1 MNIAGELTAKG
12 KKIAV
17 VISRT
22 HEFITSKMLDGAKDC
37 IIRHGGDENNIDVV
51 WVPGSFEIPMVLQ
64 LLAQKKKYDG
74 LICIGVVLKG
84 ATTHNQMISMEATKG
99 VAQVVMSS
107 GVPVG
112 FGLTSAENLEQAI
125 ERAGTKVGNRG
136 WDAAMSVL
144 EMINLC
150 ETIDKI

>member
-1 MNIAGELTAKG
+1 MDISGTLTAKS
-12 KKIAV
+12 KKLAV
-17 VISRT
+17 VVSRT

-37 IIRHGGDENNIDVV
+37 IIRHGGDENNIDVF
-51 WVPGSFEIPMVLQ
+51 WVPGSFEIPLILQ
-64 LLAQKKKYDG
+64 LLAKKEKYDG

-84 ATTHNQMISMEATKG
+84 ATTHNQMISIEATKG

-107 GVPVG
+107 GIPVG

-144 EMINLC
+144 EMMNLC
-150 ETIDKI
+150 ETIDKL

>member
-37 IIRHGGDENNIDVV
+37 IIRHGGEENNIDVF

-150 ETIDKI
+150 ATIDKL